1 MYMNLTENPNSSI
14 MVLPNNLEVTTMV
27 KKTNSKVAT
36 VAESKTEIETAPV
49 KETAAEAPA
58 EKPAKKPAAKK
69 LLLRKQ
75 LPKQMPLQ
83 MLLRRK
89 RL

>member
-1 MYMNLTENPNSSI
+1 MNLTENPNSSI

-27 KKTNSKVAT
+27 KKTNSKAAT

-69 LLLRKQ
+69 LLLSCLILRK
-75 LPKQMPLQ
+75 P
-83 MLLRRK
+83 
-89 RL
+89 